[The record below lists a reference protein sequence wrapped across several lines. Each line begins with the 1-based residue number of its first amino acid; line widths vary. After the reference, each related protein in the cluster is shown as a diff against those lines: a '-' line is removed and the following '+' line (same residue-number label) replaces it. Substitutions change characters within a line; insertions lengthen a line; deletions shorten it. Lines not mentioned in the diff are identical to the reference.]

1 MAKSLRIFLSFMTVG
16 PGLGAMKT
24 AFIPHKQYFNCIIRY
39 VLSGI
44 LLKKSMYAT
53 RVCDIEVTVFAVGFT
68 DRGV

>member
-1 MAKSLRIFLSFMTVG
+1 MF
-16 PGLGAMKT
+16 
-24 AFIPHKQYFNCIIRY
+24 
-39 VLSGI
+39 LSGI